1 MKKGNRSKMIDD
13 VDDLHKKLNEA
24 GITDEEILSVKTAQ
38 KMKNVR
44 KAIEARLNAP
54 YSGTLREAKG
64 ELDRLTMMVEA
75 MMLLDTLRFTL
86 IIKKSVRS

>member
-24 GITDEEILSVKTAQ
+24 GITDEEILSVKTAR
-38 KMKNVR
+38 KMENVR
-44 KAIEARLNAP
+44 RAIEARLNAP

-64 ELDRLTMMVEA
+64 ELDRLTMMVEG
-75 MMLLDTLRFTL
+75 MILLDILRFSL

>member
-1 MKKGNRSKMIDD
+1 MKKGNRSKKIDE

-38 KMKNVR
+38 KMENVR

-54 YSGTLREAKG
+54 YSGTLREAKE
-64 ELDRLTMMVEA
+64 ELDRLTVMVEG
-75 MMLLDTLRFTL
+75 MMLLDTLRLYLTVRR
-86 IIKKSVRS
+86 SVGL

>member
-38 KMKNVR
+38 RMKNVR
-44 KAIEARLNAP
+44 RAIEARLNAP
-54 YSGTLREAKG
+54 YSGTLREAK
-64 ELDRLTMMVEA
+64 EQLDRLAMMTEA
-75 MMLLDTLRFTL
+75 MMLLKILRFSL
-86 IIKKSVRS
+86 IIKKSVRL

>member
-13 VDDLHKKLNEA
+13 VDDLHKTLNEA

-44 KAIEARLNAP
+44 RAIEARLNAP

-64 ELDRLTMMVEA
+64 ELDRLAMMTEA
-75 MMLLDTLRFTL
+75 MMLLNILRFSL